1 MWRPHVIS
9 LSHSKLYTVTQHNT
23 EAAEVMREHPAKF
36 EENVRRSLR
45 GATIGGE
52 KFPRLLK

>member
-1 MWRPHVIS
+1 
-9 LSHSKLYTVTQHNT
+9 
-23 EAAEVMREHPAKF
+23 MREHPAKF